1 MATVKRNHVDNDN
14 VIPYLDMLAMSEI
27 GAEMLADSD
36 DGYNVLV
43 GSVPGAILTF
53 DSYAKHPDVYNKAL
67 KSSAAGRYQIMYL
80 YWPYYRKLLRLPDF
94 GKLSQDLY
102 AIQQIEECRAMPLL
116 ENGNLA
122 GAIACTAHIW
132 ASLPGNKYGQHP
144 HDYSWLR
151 DAFLAAGGHIA

>member
-1 MATVKRNHVDNDN
+1 MATIRPDHTDNAN

-27 GAEMLADSD
+27 GADMLAHSD

-53 DSYAKHPDVYNKAL
+53 DSYAKHPDVFNKAL
-67 KSSAAGRYQIMYL
+67 HSSAAGRYQILYL
-80 YWPYYRKLLRLPDF
+80 YWPYYQKLLHLPDF

-102 AIQQIEECRAMPLL
+102 AIEQLKECRALPFL

-122 GAIACTAHIW
+122 GAVACTAHIW

-144 HDYSWLR
+144 HTIEWLKN
-151 DAFLAAGGHIA
+151 AFTAAGGQLA